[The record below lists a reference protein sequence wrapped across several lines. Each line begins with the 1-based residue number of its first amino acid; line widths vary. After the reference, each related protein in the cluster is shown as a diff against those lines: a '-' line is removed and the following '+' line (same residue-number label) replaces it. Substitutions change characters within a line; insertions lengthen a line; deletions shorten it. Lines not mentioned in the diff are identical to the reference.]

1 MNQNY
6 TTQLIARQ
14 LVAFINQLRYYFLF
28 LKQRY
33 YMNET
38 EFKKMFEKHAEP
50 IVREIM
56 TPIAEEYKK
65 LLKQC
70 TLRIN
75 QLNDATNNVYEQ
87 IENMD
92 KLYKKQTKKI
102 NLFVK
107 KITIRSQNIDEI
119 VATQRNDNDSLQKDT
134 LIAVENKLDEI
145 DAGYSLIQKENKN
158 IKEDLN
164 SLVIN
169 HKAMIAN
176 QITNAK
182 ADVNHLLFNAKQ
194 ELEQI
199 SRRLQMTDLK
209 GFTLFC
215 DAAGRRINDVE
226 NEMKLF
232 RAAMAEVLK

>member
-1 MNQNY
+1 
-6 TTQLIARQ
+6 
-14 LVAFINQLRYYFLF
+14 
-28 LKQRY
+28 
-33 YMNET
+33 MNET

-56 TPIAEEYKK
+56 TPIAKEYKN

-75 QLNDATNNVYEQ
+75 RLNEATNNVYEQ

-102 NLFVK
+102 NLFIK
-107 KITIRSQNIDEI
+107 ETTIRNQNIDETI
-119 VATQRNDNDSLQKDT
+119 ATQQNNNDSLRQDT
-134 LIAVENKLDEI
+134 LIAVENKLDKI
-145 DAGYSLIQKENKN
+145 DVGYGLIQKENKN

-169 HKAMIAN
+169 HKVMITN

-182 ADVNHLLFNAKQ
+182 SDINHLLFNAKQ

-209 GFTLFC
+209 EFTLFC

-232 RAAMAEVLK
+232 RSAMAEVLK

>member
-1 MNQNY
+1 
-6 TTQLIARQ
+6 
-14 LVAFINQLRYYFLF
+14 
-28 LKQRY
+28 
-33 YMNET
+33 MNET
-38 EFKKMFEKHAEP
+38 EFKKMLEKHAEP

-56 TPIAEEYKK
+56 TPIAEEYNK

-75 QLNDATNNVYEQ
+75 RLNDATNNIYEQ

-102 NLFVK
+102 NLFIK
-107 KITIRSQNIDEI
+107 EITIRSQNIDEI
-119 VATQRNDNDSLQKDT
+119 VATQLNDNDSLQQDT
-134 LIAVENKLDEI
+134 LIAVEKRLDKI
-145 DAGYSLIQKENKN
+145 DAGYSIIQKENKN

-169 HKAMIAN
+169 HKVMITN

-182 ADVNHLLFNAKQ
+182 ADVNYLFFKAKQ
-194 ELEQI
+194 ELEQL

-209 GFTLFC
+209 EFTLFC